1 MRPKLTAGTAGPLC
15 QLHPTKTEMDQTP
28 LADYR
33 YAKYR
38 LPIEYGG
45 EAVGEGRR
53 SIMQK
58 DRVLTGATILLRLML
73 VMNIVLL
80 VMFTVALALS
90 WPLGHAL
97 ALRLGA
103 KYGPSLDVADAV
115 MAMRLM
121 VVLGIASAL
130 AIHPIFAS
138 LLRIVATVQA
148 GDPFVDANATL
159 LGRIGWA
166 LLVLQ
171 SLDLVLGALMR
182 WISAL
187 KLDATGWSPSL
198 GGGSRSS

>member
-1 MRPKLTAGTAGPLC
+1 
-15 QLHPTKTEMDQTP
+15 
-28 LADYR
+28 
-33 YAKYR
+33 
-38 LPIEYGG
+38 
-45 EAVGEGRR
+45 VGEGRR

-171 SLDLVLGALMR
+171 CLDLVLGALMR

-198 GGGSRSS
+198 GGWIAVVMIFVLARVFRIGARMRDDLATTV

>member
-1 MRPKLTAGTAGPLC
+1 V
-15 QLHPTKTEMDQTP
+15 
-28 LADYR
+28 
-33 YAKYR
+33 
-38 LPIEYGG
+38 
-45 EAVGEGRR
+45 VGEGRR

-58 DRVLTGATILLRLML
+58 DRVLTGATMLLRLML

-103 KYGPSLDVADAV
+103 KYGPSLNVADAV
-115 MAMRLM
+115 TAMRLM
-121 VVLGIASAL
+121 MVLGIASAL
-130 AIHPIFAS
+130 PIHPIFVS

-166 LLVLQ
+166 LLVFQ
-171 SLDLVLGALMR
+171 CLDLVLGALMR

-198 GGGSRSS
+198 GGWIAVVMIFVLARVFRIGARMRDDLATTV